1 MAFISNTEIN
11 SIRQTANI
19 VDIVGSYIPLTQ
31 RGRNFICVC
40 PFHDD
45 HSPSMSVSEEK
56 QIYKCFACGATGNVF
71 TFVKEYENVS
81 FSEAI
86 SIVANKC
93 GMELSENSYTITT
106 TSVFKEEY
114 AIMELANKF
123 YQNNLKTQ
131 VGVPALEYLHNRG
144 IDDETIKEFGIGLS
158 LDETNALEMLLTKKN
173 YNLQTLE
180 ELSLVGEGKDYRYDL
195 FTRRIT
201 FPLWDKEGRVVGF
214 SGRVY
219 RGEQNVSKYI
229 NSKETRIFKKGETLY
244 NFHKAKDIAKKEKA
258 IILVEGFMDAIRLS
272 VNGVKNVVALCGTAM
287 THEQAQMLKKIRVK
301 VILCFDNDNAGLLA
315 TITNGEELVKQ
326 GVETLVIRLS
336 GEKDPDEYIIKN
348 GIDAFKENVLHPI
361 TFFDFKMNYLKQG
374 KDLNKVED
382 LTLYINN
389 VLKELS
395 NNDDVILRELTLN
408 QLSEEHHLSIEV
420 LKDKLKELSPV
431 EVKKKEVRKVPPK
444 EKKEGYQKA
453 CERILYYMMNGV
465 EYIEKYQK
473 KLGYFSDAL
482 YREIAN
488 EILYYQEQHGRQIN
502 VADFITYVIDKESI
516 QKKVMDIVNEA
527 SNEEVT
533 MEAMEDYLR
542 AISKVMTKNE
552 INRLKDMM
560 KNELDVDKKM
570 KIAMQIADLK
580 KDVF

>member
-131 VGVPALEYLHNRG
+131 VGVPALEYLHTRG

>member
-244 NFHKAKDIAKKEKA
+244 NFHKAKVMMGDTGSLLLGGVISSMAIYLQIPIFLLIIA
-258 IILVEGFMDAIRLS
+258 IIP
-272 VNGVKNVVALCGTAM
+272 
-287 THEQAQMLKKIRVK
+287 
-301 VILCFDNDNAGLLA
+301 IL
-315 TITNGEELVKQ
+315 
-326 GVETLVIRLS
+326 ETLSDILQVFYFRRTGKRLFRMAPLHHHFELT
-336 GEKDPDEYIIKN
+336 GWREN
-348 GIDAFKENVLHPI
+348 RVVGIFSLV
-361 TFFDFKMNYLKQG
+361 TFF
-374 KDLNKVED
+374 
-382 LTLYINN
+382 
-389 VLKELS
+389 
-395 NNDDVILRELTLN
+395 
-408 QLSEEHHLSIEV
+408 
-420 LKDKLKELSPV
+420 
-431 EVKKKEVRKVPPK
+431 
-444 EKKEGYQKA
+444 
-453 CERILYYMMNGV
+453 
-465 EYIEKYQK
+465 
-473 KLGYFSDAL
+473 FSL
-482 YREIAN
+482 IG
-488 EILYYQEQHGRQIN
+488 I
-502 VADFITYVIDKESI
+502 
-516 QKKVMDIVNEA
+516 M
-527 SNEEVT
+527 
-533 MEAMEDYLR
+533 
-542 AISKVMTKNE
+542 AI
-552 INRLKDMM
+552 
-560 KNELDVDKKM
+560 
-570 KIAMQIADLK
+570 
-580 KDVF
+580 

>member
-431 EVKKKEVRKVPPK
+431 EVMKKEIRKVPPK